1 MPTRRAL
8 VLVAIALGVAGC
20 SVARPA
26 TGSGAIA
33 RPATRAEG
41 GGDKPATFQSLDR
54 MLVRQADM
62 GVEVEDVPQAANRTS
77 SMALAAGGYIAN
89 SVQKDDSWHLEVR
102 VPAPQ
107 LDGLVDEVSRF
118 GKVTRRTQTALDV
131 TERAVDL
138 DARVESMRASRDR
151 LRQLLAKAESV
162 SEMAALESQ
171 LARAQADLDALEA
184 HLRSV
189 RSQVSLAAL
198 SADFSQPRVLGPIG
212 KLFAG
217 IGKALGK
224 LFVIR

>member
-1 MPTRRAL
+1 MSTRRAL
-8 VLVAIALGVAGC
+8 RLIAITLGTAGC
-20 SVARPA
+20 SMARAVTSTGPSSGVETRPVA
-26 TGSGAIA
+26 GA
-33 RPATRAEG
+33 E
-41 GGDKPATFQSLDR
+41 KPATFQALDR
-54 MLVRQADM
+54 MLVRRAEM
-62 GVEVEDVPQAANRTS
+62 GVEVDDFTNAANRTS
-77 SMALAAGGYIAN
+77 SMAVAAGGYIAN

-107 LDGLVDEVSRF
+107 LDGIVDEVSRF
-118 GKVTRRTQTALDV
+118 GKVTHRTQTAVDV

-151 LRQLLAKAESV
+151 LRQLLAKTESV

-184 HLRSV
+184 HLRAV

-198 SADFSQPRVLGPIG
+198 NADFSRPRVLGPIG